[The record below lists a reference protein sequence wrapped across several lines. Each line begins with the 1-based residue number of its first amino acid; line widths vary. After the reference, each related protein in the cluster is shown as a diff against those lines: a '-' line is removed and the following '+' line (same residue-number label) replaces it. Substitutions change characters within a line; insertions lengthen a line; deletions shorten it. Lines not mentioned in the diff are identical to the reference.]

1 MGLLFMRP
9 MSLLVE
15 VFPYK
20 YWKAGYAPL
29 AGEYDVS
36 EVNWIDLE
44 QMRQKWIQST
54 TPVSFEHRTLLPF
67 VPQYYCMRSLV
78 CRSFARDDDVKLK
91 ENEVLSLIE
100 IIKLEE

>member
-1 MGLLFMRP
+1 MYVHQESFPACLLYHVLKSSDVFLTVHGFQSMGLLFMRP

-36 EVNWIDLE
+36 EVNWIDL
-44 QMRQKWIQST
+44 
-54 TPVSFEHRTLLPF
+54 
-67 VPQYYCMRSLV
+67 
-78 CRSFARDDDVKLK
+78 
-91 ENEVLSLIE
+91 
-100 IIKLEE
+100 